1 MPDANSL
8 VASFKRA
15 AKEEREASKPCDVI
29 FGTVTSASPLQITTE
44 QQLPLGVAQLILTR
58 NVTSYTTTVTVS
70 WSTNNKGGGSGEGAF
85 DSHAHGISGTKKIT
99 INNGLAVGEKVV
111 LVRQDGGQKFLV
123 LDRVVALS

>member
-58 NVTSYTTTVTVS
+58 NVTSYATTATVS
-70 WSTNNKGGGSGEGAF
+70 WTTSDGATVK
-85 DSHAHGISGTKKIT
+85 GTKAIT
-99 INNGLAVGEKVV
+99 INNRLAAGEKVV

>member
-8 VASFKRA
+8 VALMKKA
-15 AKEEREASKPCDVI
+15 AKEERDTSKPCDVL
-29 FGTVTSASPLQITTE
+29 FGTVTSVSPLQITTE
-44 QQLPLGVAQLILTR
+44 QQLPLGVAQLVLTR
-58 NVTSYTTTVTVS
+58 NVTNHSTTVTVS
-70 WSTNNKGGGSGEGAF
+70 WSTDKKGGGSGEAAYE
-85 DSHAHGISGTKKIT
+85 SHAHGISGTKKIT

>member
-15 AKEEREASKPCDVI
+15 AKEEREASKPCDI
-29 FGTVTSASPLQITTE
+29 LFGTVTSASPLQITTE

-58 NVTSYTTTVTVS
+58 NVTNYTTTATVS
-70 WSTNNKGGGSGEGAF
+70 WNTTKG
-85 DSHAHGISGTKKIT
+85 DTVTGTKKIT
-99 INNGLAVGEKVV
+99 INNGLAAGEKVV

-123 LDRVVALS
+123 MDRVVALS